1 MEKLCYYNNNI
12 KKRGK
17 YKMAYNAQNAK
28 PAYYKQQV
36 TTFAQLQKNCMRLV
50 ADSRQG
56 YCTKAQNIAK
66 MFDSY
71 KANCNIK

>member
-1 MEKLCYYNNNI
+1 
-12 KKRGK
+12 
-17 YKMAYNAQNAK
+17 MAYNAQNAK

-56 YCTKAQNIAK
+56 NCTKAQNIEK
-66 MFDSY
+66 MFNS
-71 KANCNIK
+71 